1 MQIKKV
7 QIILNF
13 YFPGAPDKT
22 RTCTIISHAP
32 EACASTISAT
42 SAVSIWCA
50 RQDLNLH
57 GCPTDPK
64 SAASALPPYP
74 HGFHCNAFTQTII
87 SVFPLSVKR
96 NRADLFKT
104 SDIRAVFRFLRGS
117 RRKIKTA

>member
-57 GCPTDPK
+57 DRSHAPQACASTS
-64 SAASALPPYP
+64 SATSACHYYIKKYLK
-74 HGFHCNAFTQTII
+74 I
-87 SVFPLSVKR
+87 SRLLYNFCVWNLGR
-96 NRADLFKT
+96 LLT
-104 SDIRAVFRFLRGS
+104 WQ
-117 RRKIKTA
+117 

>member
-13 YFPGAPDKT
+13 SFPGAPDKT

-57 GCPTDPK
+57 GVTTRP
-64 SAASALPPYP
+64 S
-74 HGFHCNAFTQTII
+74 
-87 SVFPLSVKR
+87 SVRVYQ
-96 NRADLFKT
+96 
-104 SDIRAVFRFLRGS
+104 FRH
-117 RRKIKTA
+117 

>member
-42 SAVSIWCA
+42 SAV
-50 RQDLNLH
+50 
-57 GCPTDPK
+57 
-64 SAASALPPYP
+64 
-74 HGFHCNAFTQTII
+74 
-87 SVFPLSVKR
+87 
-96 NRADLFKT
+96 
-104 SDIRAVFRFLRGS
+104 
-117 RRKIKTA
+117 